1 MKRIQFAKKFS
12 KNYLVRISRNPSL
25 KKQFDERYQ
34 MFISGV
40 RGYPLFDHALSQ
52 NMKGLR
58 SFSLGGDLR
67 VVYRETETY
76 YEFLDVG
83 THNQVYK

>member
-1 MKRIQFAKKFS
+1 VKHIQFAKKFS
-12 KNYLVRISRNPSL
+12 KNYLIRISRNPGR
-25 KKQFDERYQ
+25 KKQFDERYE
-34 MFISGV
+34 MFISGI
-40 RGYPLFDHALSQ
+40 RGYPLFDHALTR

-58 SFSLGGDLR
+58 SFSIGGDLR
-67 VVYRETETY
+67 IVYRETETH

>member
-1 MKRIQFAKKFS
+1 MKQIVRHRQFI
-12 KNYLVRISRNPSL
+12 KNYKQRIGSDPSLVR
-25 KKQFDERYQ
+25 QFDKRVLL
-34 MFISGV
+34 FIDGV
-40 RGYPLFDHALSQ
+40 RGYPLFDHALSK

-58 SFSLGGDLR
+58 SFSIGGDLR
-67 VVYRETETY
+67 VVYRETKSY

>member
-1 MKRIQFAKKFS
+1 MKRIQFAKKFT
-12 KNYLVRISRNPSL
+12 KNYLIRISRNPNPE
-25 KKQFDERYQ
+25 KQFDERYE

-40 RGYPLFDHALSQ
+40 RGYPLFDHALTR

-58 SFSLGGDLR
+58 SFSIGGDLR
-67 VVYRETETY
+67 VVYRETKTY

-83 THNQVYK
+83 THNQVYR